1 MAKLKQKRVAVVE
14 PMLELNRIKIKD
26 NGEPLVNS
34 LDVLKNV
41 VLRDLGPIKPNPHNL
56 YARESVV
63 NMLKQAQKK
72 LPRGYKLV
80 LMSLFR
86 PIKQQERLYKK
97 VSEDFQRDNPTWPKN
112 ILRREVNRWVHPP
125 DVKTPPGHSTGGAV
139 DLLIAG
145 RDGKP
150 LDFTSPYTLDY
161 DDDGDNGKSYPTF
174 SKHIDDGARKN
185 RDMLIEIMTEVGFTN
200 YAGEFW
206 HWSYGDSCWAWRLN
220 RKTAIYDAIDPPKT
234 KR

>member
-1 MAKLKQKRVAVVE
+1 MAKLKQRRVAVVE
-14 PMLELNRIKIKD
+14 PLLELNRIKIKD

-34 LDVLKNV
+34 LDVLKKV

-72 LPRGYKLV
+72 LPRGHKLV

-97 VSEDFQRDNPTWPKN
+97 VSEDFKRDNPTWPNN
-112 ILRREVNRWVHPP
+112 ILRRQVNRWVHPP

-150 LDFTSPYTLDY
+150 LDFTAPYKLDY
-161 DDDGDNGKSYPTF
+161 DDGGDNGKSYPTF
-174 SKHIDDGARKN
+174 SKHIDDTARKN
-185 RDMLIEIMTEVGFTN
+185 REMLIEIMSEVGFTN